1 MAYVNINL
9 IGDFQAKLVN
19 KGILLGLKLQNL
31 DSSLASIRVLTYLRK
46 TGNSLPKK
54 IIKSKDFDKSI
65 PLELADN
72 VHSLIK
78 KIEKGVDLTP
88 YLSKNSIILNN
99 DKKFDYLFNDW
110 GILHLHLGKE
120 FEDKK
125 SKFIKRTGPLL
136 FIIPYFD
143 KVYLLSVFN
152 HGDNVWS
159 KKTLVQEVYDN
170 WPELLYKSD
179 DLVGLET
186 EISDD
191 ERQLLRKAGI
201 NSPIIDIKDS
211 KTGEKIFVS
220 MNWSGYCIT
229 GDPIVD
235 IQYHD
240 KIVKK
245 LKKLQEIIKNRIYL
259 SPAIYENYKEQT
271 VVYLTLNFD
280 LKKRRWQV
288 MDLITENVFW
298 EDYSDL
304 LAILN

>member
-1 MAYVNINL
+1 M
-9 IGDFQAKLVN
+9 
-19 KGILLGLKLQNL
+19 
-31 DSSLASIRVLTYLRK
+31 
-46 TGNSLPKK
+46 
-54 IIKSKDFDKSI
+54 
-65 PLELADN
+65 
-72 VHSLIK
+72 
-78 KIEKGVDLTP
+78 
-88 YLSKNSIILNN
+88 NN

-179 DLVGLET
+179 NIVGLET

-201 NSPIIDIKDS
+201 NSPLIDIKDS

-288 MDLITENVFW
+288 RDLITENVFW

>member
-1 MAYVNINL
+1 M
-9 IGDFQAKLVN
+9 
-19 KGILLGLKLQNL
+19 
-31 DSSLASIRVLTYLRK
+31 
-46 TGNSLPKK
+46 
-54 IIKSKDFDKSI
+54 
-65 PLELADN
+65 
-72 VHSLIK
+72 
-78 KIEKGVDLTP
+78 
-88 YLSKNSIILNN
+88 
-99 DKKFDYLFNDW
+99 
-110 GILHLHLGKE
+110 HLHLGKE

-125 SKFIKRTGPLL
+125 SKFIKRTGSLL

-159 KKTLVQEVYDN
+159 KKILVQEVYDN

-179 DLVGLET
+179 DIVSLET

-288 MDLITENVFW
+288 RDLITENVFW

>member
-1 MAYVNINL
+1 MFN
-9 IGDFQAKLVN
+9 F
-19 KGILLGLKLQNL
+19 ILQ
-31 DSSLASIRVLTYLRK
+31 
-46 TGNSLPKK
+46 
-54 IIKSKDFDKSI
+54 F
-65 PLELADN
+65 
-72 VHSLIK
+72 
-78 KIEKGVDLTP
+78 
-88 YLSKNSIILNN
+88 
-99 DKKFDYLFNDW
+99 KKFDYLFNDW

-125 SKFIKRTGPLL
+125 SKFIKRTGSLL

-159 KKTLVQEVYDN
+159 KKILVQEVYDN

-179 DLVGLET
+179 DIVSLET

-288 MDLITENVFW
+288 RDLITENVFW

>member
-1 MAYVNINL
+1 
-9 IGDFQAKLVN
+9 
-19 KGILLGLKLQNL
+19 
-31 DSSLASIRVLTYLRK
+31 
-46 TGNSLPKK
+46 
-54 IIKSKDFDKSI
+54 
-65 PLELADN
+65 
-72 VHSLIK
+72 
-78 KIEKGVDLTP
+78 
-88 YLSKNSIILNN
+88 
-99 DKKFDYLFNDW
+99 LFNDW

-125 SKFIKRTGPLL
+125 SKFIKRTGSLL

-159 KKTLVQEVYDN
+159 KKILVQEVYDN

-179 DLVGLET
+179 DIVSLET

-288 MDLITENVFW
+288 RDLITENVFW

>member
-1 MAYVNINL
+1 MAYVRINL
-9 IGDFQAKLVN
+9 IGDFEDKLVN
-19 KGILLGLKLQNL
+19 KGRSIGLELQNL
-31 DSSLASIRVLTYLRK
+31 DPSLASIRVLTYLRK

-65 PLELADN
+65 PVELADN
-72 VHSLIK
+72 VHSLIN
-78 KIEKGVDLTP
+78 KIENGVDLTP

-99 DKKFDYLFNDW
+99 DEKFDYLFNDW

-120 FEDKK
+120 FEAKNP
-125 SKFIKRTGPLL
+125 KFIKRTGPLL

-152 HGDNVWS
+152 HRDNVWS
-159 KKTLVQEVYDN
+159 KKILVQKVYDN
-170 WPELLYKSD
+170 WPELLHKFD
-179 DLVGLET
+179 DIIGLPT

-191 ERQLLRKAGI
+191 DRQLLRKAGI
-201 NSPIIDIKDS
+201 NSAIIDIKDS
-211 KTGEKIFVS
+211 KNGEKIFVS
-220 MNWSGYCIT
+220 MNGLGYSTI

-235 IQYHD
+235 IQYYN

-259 SPAIYENYKEQT
+259 SPLIYATYKEQS
-271 VVYLTLNFD
+271 VVYLILNFD

-288 MDLITENVFW
+288 RDLITENIFW
-298 EDYSDL
+298 EDYSNL

>member
-1 MAYVNINL
+1 M
-9 IGDFQAKLVN
+9 
-19 KGILLGLKLQNL
+19 
-31 DSSLASIRVLTYLRK
+31 
-46 TGNSLPKK
+46 
-54 IIKSKDFDKSI
+54 
-65 PLELADN
+65 
-72 VHSLIK
+72 
-78 KIEKGVDLTP
+78 
-88 YLSKNSIILNN
+88 NN

-125 SKFIKRTGPLL
+125 SKFIKRTGSLL

-159 KKTLVQEVYDN
+159 KKILVQEVYDN

-179 DLVGLET
+179 DIVSLET

-288 MDLITENVFW
+288 RDLITENVFW

>member
-1 MAYVNINL
+1 M
-9 IGDFQAKLVN
+9 K
-19 KGILLGLKLQNL
+19 
-31 DSSLASIRVLTYLRK
+31 
-46 TGNSLPKK
+46 
-54 IIKSKDFDKSI
+54 
-65 PLELADN
+65 E
-72 VHSLIK
+72 LIK

-125 SKFIKRTGPLL
+125 SKFIKRTGSLL

-159 KKTLVQEVYDN
+159 KKILVQEVYDN

-179 DLVGLET
+179 DIVSLET

-288 MDLITENVFW
+288 RDLITENVFW

>member
-1 MAYVNINL
+1 MAYVRIDL
-9 IGDFQAKLVN
+9 IGDFEDKLVN
-19 KGILLGLKLQNL
+19 KGRSIGLKLQNL

-46 TGNSLPKK
+46 AGNSLPKK

-65 PLELADN
+65 PVELADN
-72 VHSLIK
+72 VHSLIN
-78 KIEKGVDLTP
+78 KIENGVDLTP

-99 DKKFDYLFNDW
+99 DEKFDYLFNDW

-120 FEDKK
+120 FEAKK
-125 SKFIKRTGPLL
+125 PKFIKRTGPLL

-143 KVYLLSVFN
+143 NVYLLSVFN
-152 HGDNVWS
+152 HRDNVWS
-159 KKTLVQEVYDN
+159 KKILVQKVYDN
-170 WPELLYKSD
+170 WPELLHKFD
-179 DLVGLET
+179 DIIGLST
-186 EISDD
+186 EILNDD
-191 ERQLLRKAGI
+191 QQLLRKAGI
-201 NSPIIDIKDS
+201 NSAIIDIKDS

-220 MNWSGYCIT
+220 MNVLGYSTT

-235 IQYHD
+235 IQYYN

-259 SPAIYENYKEQT
+259 SPLIYETYKEQS

-288 MDLITENVFW
+288 RDLITENIFW
-298 EDYSDL
+298 EDYSNL

>member
-1 MAYVNINL
+1 M
-9 IGDFQAKLVN
+9 
-19 KGILLGLKLQNL
+19 
-31 DSSLASIRVLTYLRK
+31 
-46 TGNSLPKK
+46 
-54 IIKSKDFDKSI
+54 
-65 PLELADN
+65 
-72 VHSLIK
+72 
-78 KIEKGVDLTP
+78 
-88 YLSKNSIILNN
+88 
-99 DKKFDYLFNDW
+99 
-110 GILHLHLGKE
+110 
-120 FEDKK
+120 
-125 SKFIKRTGPLL
+125 
-136 FIIPYFD
+136 
-143 KVYLLSVFN
+143 
-152 HGDNVWS
+152 
-159 KKTLVQEVYDN
+159 
-170 WPELLYKSD
+170 
-179 DLVGLET
+179 ET

-245 LKKLQEIIKNRIYL
+245 LKKLQEIMKNRIYL

-288 MDLITENVFW
+288 RDLITENVFW